1 MDSGDGTMGKY
12 FDKKSGV
19 IWAILTLL
27 LFFYIFGAILG
38 ELIVAFTV
46 VIAIGLVIWIA
57 TIIKKM
63 VSRR

>member
-1 MDSGDGTMGKY
+1 MDSGDGIMGKY